1 MIYSSRGF
9 KKDKYQA
16 GGLSLEQLLITAKGN
31 EACVI
36 LLHGIGGSKISLTG
50 LASVFAKKDA
60 RYDLILPDLPGSGSA
75 IKLNFDDQTFKAWF
89 EAYLKINAKKLLLLG
104 IR

>member
-16 GGLSLEQLLITAKGN
+16 GGLNLEQLVITEEGN
-31 EACVI
+31 KACVI

-60 RYDLILPDLPGSGSA
+60 NYDLILPDLPGSGSA
-75 IKLNFDDQTFKAWF
+75 IKLNFDDQTFRSWL
-89 EAYLKINAKKLLLLG
+89 EDYLKINA
-104 IR
+104 